1 MNRGDYEGIA
11 LILILLTAFI
21 LLVWLVI
28 KIPLV
33 GW

>member
-11 LILILLTAFI
+11 LILILLAAFI